1 MAMQRV
7 FTALTVTTL
16 VATVA
21 VTTAR
26 LEAQRDTSSVKQVM
40 LTMTIPASDAIFS
53 AASDPPKNAQAWLE
67 LRTDVQ
73 TLVESGNL
81 LMTRG
86 LAKDNA
92 AWMEMTRAL
101 VTQAQATLKAIDA
114 KSGDALTQA
123 SDDVYATCET
133 CYARYLEQ

>member
-16 VATVA
+16 VAAIA
-21 VTTAR
+21 VMTAR

-53 AASDPPKNAQAWLE
+53 AASDPPKNAQAWLK

-86 LAKDNA
+86 LAKDNV
-92 AWMEMTRAL
+92 AWMEMARAL
-101 VTQAQATLKAIDA
+101 ITQAQATLKAIDA
-114 KSGDALTQA
+114 KSGDALAQA

-133 CYARYLEQ
+133 CHARYLEQ

>member
-114 KSGDALTQA
+114 KSGDALAQA
-123 SDDVYATCET
+123 SDDVYVTCET
-133 CYARYLEQ
+133 CHARYLEQ